1 MTAAVGHGV
10 LRSGRRRERPPL
22 ALLLPA
28 ALAALAALA
37 PLYYLGTIAVDR
49 GWATLW
55 SELWQRRTLDLVG
68 RSMLLTVSCTAASIA
83 IAVPAAWLVSRT
95 NLPGRSVWRVVLAL
109 PLAVPSYLSAFAW
122 ISWRPNLAGFWG
134 AFIVLTSVSY
144 PYAYLPLVA
153 AFGRLDPAHEELAQL
168 HGRSRVSSLMWLSA
182 RQCQSAIA
190 AGALLV
196 ALYVLSDF
204 GAVAT
209 MRYDTFTWVIYGAYR
224 AGFNPGRAAILA
236 SLLVVV
242 ALVLIAA
249 ESAVR
254 GRAVETAASAVRT
267 GRPRLVHLGLRALPA
282 TVCLVG
288 VAAVALAVPMWRV
301 IGWSLSAGDVG
312 VGDVAGALWGSAR
325 YSLIASAATV
335 LLALPVAL
343 LVARSRSRSARL
355 IEGSVYV
362 THALPGIVVAISM
375 VFLGVRLMRGI
386 YLDAPLLVLAYVALF
401 LPLAVGSLRAAAE
414 QVPRGLED
422 VARSL
427 GSSPM
432 SVIRRVNLPLLLPG
446 VAAATALVA
455 LAAMKELPVTMLL
468 RPTGTET
475 LATRLWTATTV
486 SDYANAA
493 PYALALVVFV
503 SIPTALVSART
514 RP

>member
-1 MTAAVGHGV
+1 MIRRTGSRGTA
-10 LRSGRRRERPPL
+10 PL
-22 ALLLPA
+22 GLLLPA
-28 ALAALAALA
+28 LLAALAALA
-37 PLYYLGTIAVDR
+37 PLYYLGTIALDR
-49 GWATLW
+49 GWSTLW
-55 SELWQRRTLDLVG
+55 SELWQRRTLDLVA
-68 RSMLLTVSCTAASIA
+68 RSMLLTVACTVASIA

-95 NLPGRSVWRVVLAL
+95 DLRGRSVWRVLLAL

-122 ISWRPNLAGFWG
+122 ISWRPGLAGFWG

-153 AFGRLDPAHEELAQL
+153 AFGRLDPAHDELAQL
-168 HGRSRVSSLMWLSA
+168 HGRARVWSLMWLSA
-182 RQCQSAIA
+182 RQCQSAVA
-190 AGALLV
+190 AGGLLV

-224 AGFNPGRAAILA
+224 AGFNPSRAAILA
-236 SLLVVV
+236 SLLVVI

-249 ESAVR
+249 ESRVR
-254 GRAVETAASAVRT
+254 GRAVETSASAPRRGT
-267 GRPRLVHLGLRALPA
+267 GRTVRLGFRGLI
-282 TVCLVG
+282 
-288 VAAVALAVPMWRV
+288 AAVALAMVGAVTLGIPLWRV
-301 IGWSLSAGDVG
+301 IGWSLRSGDVG
-312 VGDVAGALWGSAR
+312 VADVAGALWGSLR
-325 YSLIASAATV
+325 YSLFASVATV

-343 LVARSRSRSARL
+343 LVARSRSRSSRL

-375 VFLGVRLMRGI
+375 VFLGVRLMRSV
-386 YLDAPLLVLAYVALF
+386 YLEAPLLVLAYVVLF

-427 GSSPM
+427 GSGPM
-432 SVIRRVNLPLLLPG
+432 TVIRRVNIPLLVPG

-468 RPTGTET
+468 RPTGSET
-475 LATRLWTATTV
+475 LATRLWTSTTV
-486 SDYANAA
+486 SDYSNAA

-503 SIPTALVSART
+503 SIPTALVSARA
-514 RP
+514 RS

>member
-1 MTAAVGHGV
+1 MTAAVRRV
-10 LRSGRRRERPPL
+10 ALRTGGRRERPPL

-28 ALAALAALA
+28 VLAVLATLA
-37 PLYYLGTIAVDR
+37 PLYYLGTIAVER
-49 GWATLW
+49 GWSTLW
-55 SELWQRRTLDLVG
+55 SELWQRRTLDLLA
-68 RSMLLTVSCTAASIA
+68 RSILLTAACTAASIS

-95 NLPGRSVWRVVLAL
+95 DLPGRSVWRVLLAL
-109 PLAVPSYLSAFAW
+109 PLAVPSYLAAFAW

-134 AFIVLTSVSY
+134 AFIVLTAVSF

-153 AFGRLDPAHEELAQL
+153 AFGRLDPAHDELAQL
-168 HGRSRVSSLMWLSA
+168 HGRARVASLVWLSA

-224 AGFNPGRAAILA
+224 AGFNPSRAAILA
-236 SLLVVV
+236 AMLVLV
-242 ALVLIAA
+242 ALVLIVV
-249 ESAVR
+249 ESVVR
-254 GRAVETAASAVRT
+254 GRAVETAASAART
-267 GRPRLVHLGLRALPA
+267 GRPRLVHLGFRGIVA
-282 TVCLVG
+282 TGFLFAVTT
-288 VAAVALAVPMWRV
+288 VALVVPMWRV
-301 IGWSLSAGDVG
+301 IGWSIRASEVD

-325 YSLIASAATV
+325 YSLIASIATV
-335 LLALPVAL
+335 ILALPVAL
-343 LVARSRSRSARL
+343 LVARSRARSARV

-375 VFLGVRLMRGI
+375 VFLGVRLMRSV
-386 YLDAPLLVLAYVALF
+386 YLEAPLLVLAYVALF

-432 SVIRRVNLPLLLPG
+432 SVIRRVHLPLLLPG

-468 RPTGTET
+468 RPTGAET

-503 SIPTALVSART
+503 SLPTALVSARS
-514 RP
+514 R